1 MFDMDQE
8 RKDINLDNPIFVCYI
23 NTTNLSRQRSVEV
36 MEQTRSKLDVY
47 NNVTMWFIAADRDEI
62 VCVYDGWGRNR
73 DSEIKDLISEINTK
87 IEIMSQSHS
96 FDDFKIRVRDWRI
109 NELVNGSQENKI

>member
-8 RKDINLDNPIFVCYI
+8 RKDINFDSPIFVCYI
-23 NTTNLSRQRSVEV
+23 NTTNFSRQRSIELVQ
-36 MEQTRSKLDVY
+36 QTKEHLDIY
-47 NNVTMWFIAADRDEI
+47 NNVTMWFIASDRDEI

-73 DSEIKDLISEINTK
+73 DLEIKDLISEINTK

-96 FDDFKIRVRDWRI
+96 FDDFKIKVRDWRI
-109 NELVNGSQENKI
+109 NELINGQQEK

>member
-1 MFDMDQE
+1 MFIEDRE
-8 RKDINLDNPIFVCYI
+8 RKNVNLDNPIFVCYI
-23 NTTNLSRQRSVEV
+23 NTTNLTRQGVIDV
-36 MEQTRSKLDVY
+36 IDKTRNSIDIY
-47 NNVTMWFIAADRDEI
+47 NNVTMWFIAYDRDEI

-109 NELVNGSQENKI
+109 NELVNGSQEN